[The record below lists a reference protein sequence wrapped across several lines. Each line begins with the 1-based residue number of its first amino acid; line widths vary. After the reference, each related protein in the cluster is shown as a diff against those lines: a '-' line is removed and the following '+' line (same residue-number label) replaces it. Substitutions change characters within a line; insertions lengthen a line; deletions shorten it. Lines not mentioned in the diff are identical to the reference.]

1 MTISMTPASRNI
13 WRYSFR
19 RILENSLN
27 LERNRFV
34 FMIIVFPSIFLPY
47 RFFSGAGSPSTAAA
61 EKRPDRP
68 DRLPN
73 RLSRSA
79 HALIDEQVHI
89 VGHGKKVSDDPYRQ
103 IHGQKGKRQARER
116 ERKHRVSSSDRQ
128 SQTQIAKQDNDERA
142 YALRGQYEKQP
153 AHEQHGNAAV
163 EPARRR
169 I

>member
-1 MTISMTPASRNI
+1 MKIAPMTISMTPASWNI

-34 FMIIVFPSIFLPY
+34 FMIIVFPV
-47 RFFSGAGSPSTAAA
+47 FFFRTDFSQAQDHRPRQQQKSGQTDQIDCRIGC
-61 EKRPDRP
+61 R
-68 DRLPN
+68 
-73 RLSRSA
+73 RSA

-116 ERKHRVSSSDRQ
+116 ERKH
-128 SQTQIAKQDNDERA
+128 
-142 YALRGQYEKQP
+142 QYP
-153 AHEQHGNAAV
+153 
-163 EPARRR
+163 PPIDSPRRR
-169 I
+169 LLSRITMNAPMPCRPVRKTARSRAAWKRCR